1 MIVST
6 TVSTRTIAAGEFKQK
21 CLRLLDEVGETGDPI
36 VVTKRGKPVA
46 QINPVKPEKPNDW
59 FGSMADETRI
69 LGDLVAPVEDVGV
82 EEMLREWDE
91 LNE

>member
-1 MIVST
+1 M
-6 TVSTRTIAAGEFKQK
+6 STRTIAAGEFKQK
-21 CLRLLDEVGETGDPI
+21 CLRLLDEVGETGEPI

-46 QINPVKPEKPNDW
+46 EIHPVKPKQPNDW
-59 FGSMADETRI
+59 FGSMADETKI
-69 LGDLVAPVEDVGV
+69 LGDIVAPIEDGGI